1 MKVIIS
7 DFIDKK
13 PNFSS
18 LSQAE
23 QVKYLAYF
31 YIKTTNDEIF
41 TPQNVKTYFEL
52 ANLPKPKNI
61 PDVFKKLKEKNIF
74 ISSQNGYI
82 LHRDALKEL
91 DKEFSDYE
99 KETHEDKYEW
109 IYDKGENYDIYKD
122 IRTIVKKAATEVFIV
137 DGYPDEN
144 IYQLY
149 LDEIPNEVRIKF
161 LTNRPQ
167 GKFLNVTQLWM
178 KNPKKKLA
186 IKKGEIHDRA
196 IFVDNNECWV
206 LGASIKDAG
215 NKPTY
220 LIKIRNKNKMYSI
233 YSEIFNRGQNI
244 FLTP

>member
-23 QVKYLAYF
+23 QVKYLAYC
-31 YIKTTNDEIF
+31 YIKYTKDEIF
-41 TPQNVKTYFEL
+41 TTQNIKTYFEL
-52 ANLPKPKNI
+52 ANLPPPKNI
-61 PDVFKKLKEKNIF
+61 SDVFKKLKEKNVF
-74 ISSQNGYI
+74 IPFQNGYI
-82 LHRDALKEL
+82 LHRDVLKEL
-91 DKEFSDYE
+91 DNEFSEDE
-99 KETHEDKYEW
+99 KEIHEDRFEW
-109 IYDKGENYDIYKD
+109 IYDKGENYDIYID
-122 IRTIVKKAATEVFIV
+122 IRKIVKKAETEVFIV

-144 IYQLY
+144 IYHLY
-149 LDEIPNEVRIKF
+149 LDDIPDEVSIKF
-161 LTNRPQ
+161 LTHRSQ

-178 KNPKKKLA
+178 KNPKKKLD

-220 LIKIRNKNKMYSI
+220 LIKIQNKDKMYSI
-233 YSEIFNRGQNI
+233 YSEIFNRGAK
-244 FLTP
+244 L